1 LEDKMKIKEKIVI
14 LMVAIML
21 SLIEFNLLASLVE
34 MVRRG

>member
-1 LEDKMKIKEKIVI
+1 MKIKEKIVI